1 MGIIMRFSLEVL
13 AEYRFVIRATK
24 ETGKFTRFI
33 IKDLDRT
40 ATCVPCAGLYTQEEK
55 QMLMLVVH
63 QKEVDYVTTRI
74 KRVCPETFIIVSDAY
89 DAYGERWNHLP
100 EPGDLVMR

>member
-1 MGIIMRFSLEVL
+1 MLPNLQNFLINRFYE
-13 AEYRFVIRATK
+13 AETS
-24 ETGKFTRFI
+24 T
-33 IKDLDRT
+33 D
-40 ATCVPCAGLYTQEEK
+40 K

-100 EPGDLVMR
+100 EPGDLVRR